1 MVIHSTDEQLVHLL
15 KVGDVEAFNEIY
27 ARYWKLLL
35 YIAGKRLD
43 NIAEAEEA
51 VQNIFTDLWARRSSL
66 EIKRSLKYYL
76 AAAVQ
81 YQVMSILGR
90 NARLVKMEE
99 AGENPSAL
107 WADQR
112 LHFQQLEEQ
121 LQQIVQALPE
131 RCRLVYQLSREEGL
145 SNKAIAAH
153 LGISEKTVENQL
165 TKALARLRAGLGDK
179 AYLLLLILATNDSL

>member
-15 KVGDVEAFNEIY
+15 KVGNVEAFNEIY

-90 NARLVKMEE
+90 SSRLVQIEGIE
-99 AGENPSAL
+99 ENPSAMH
-107 WADQR
+107 ADQR
-112 LHFQQLEEQ
+112 LNFQELEEQ
-121 LQQIVQALPE
+121 LLQLVHSLPE

-145 SNKAIAAH
+145 SNKAIAAQ

-165 TKALARLRAGLGDK
+165 TKALARLRAGLDDK
-179 AYLLLLILATNDSL
+179 TYLLLLIFATHD